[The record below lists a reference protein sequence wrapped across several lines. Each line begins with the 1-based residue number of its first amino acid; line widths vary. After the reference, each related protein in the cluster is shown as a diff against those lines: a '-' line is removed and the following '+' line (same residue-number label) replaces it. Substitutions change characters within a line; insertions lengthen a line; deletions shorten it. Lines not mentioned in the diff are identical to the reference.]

1 MSARNGRG
9 LRYRFDRFVLTEDRL
24 TVDGT
29 TVRLAAKP
37 LGVLRTLVANAGQL
51 TTKQELV
58 EAVWPDRAVSDE
70 SIARSVFLARQGL
83 GELDARPARFIETVY
98 GRGYRFVCDVV
109 AEPDERPRSRSA
121 PIASTDAERA
131 ALNFCIEARYRQ
143 SRRAGDL
150 LEALRLYEQAIEVA
164 PGFRPAR
171 VGLAECSLWLAMNG
185 LLAPL
190 TAAARARG
198 QLRDALLG
206 DSEDA
211 RARATL
217 GMLSSFF
224 DWDVPAADAA
234 FGLALDLDP
243 VDPVVYAFLGR
254 HHASFCDWDRTREAF
269 DAALS
274 LEPASMTVRNVR
286 AFMAACAGDVDFAM
300 AEIRTSMELEPG
312 HANPR
317 FFYALM
323 AADAGDGEAAYAV
336 ARELVPAAGQ
346 LPVLRAILGYAA
358 ACAGDDRE
366 AEQSLAFLGAAARTS
381 YVVPTA
387 VAFIH
392 TKRGDFDAAFA
403 WLDRAIEERCA
414 WLAMVHALPALRPLQ
429 RDPRFA
435 RIADATG
442 RRNVLRGV
450 NTRAAN
456 RA

>member
-1 MSARNGRG
+1 
-9 LRYRFDRFVLTEDRL
+9 
-24 TVDGT
+24 
-29 TVRLAAKP
+29 
-37 LGVLRTLVANAGQL
+37 
-51 TTKQELV
+51 
-58 EAVWPDRAVSDE
+58 
-70 SIARSVFLARQGL
+70 VFLARQGL
-83 GELDARPARFIETVY
+83 GELDARPARYIETVY
-98 GRGYRFVCDVV
+98 GRGYRFVCEVYV
-109 AEPDERPRSRSA
+109 EADERTHPRSR
-121 PIASTDAERA
+121 PLASTDAERT

-150 LEALRLYEQAIEVA
+150 LEALRLYEQAIAVA

-198 QLRDALLG
+198 QLRDALAG

-254 HHASFCDWDRTREAF
+254 HYASLCDWDRTREAF
-269 DAALS
+269 DSALA

-286 AFMAACAGDVDFAM
+286 AFMAACAGDVESAL
-300 AEIRTSMELEPG
+300 AEIRTSMEFEPG
-312 HANPR
+312 HPNPK

-323 AADAGDGEAAYAV
+323 AADAGEAESAYAV
-336 ARELVPAAGQ
+336 ARELRAAADE

-366 AEQSLAFLGAAARTS
+366 AEQSLEFLGAAARTR

-392 TKRGDFDAAFA
+392 ARRGELDAAFG

-414 WLAMVHALPALRPLQ
+414 WLAMAQALPALRPLR

-435 RIADATG
+435 KIGAAIG
-442 RRNVLRGV
+442 RRRVARPATAR
-450 NTRAAN
+450 TRS
-456 RA
+456 